1 MRKVFD
7 TIGPLLEHLDA
18 NRIPVKDV
26 RFVMPDGL
34 VVKSWTVRIIGGRQT
49 VVVVSDVVVSVSDME

>member
-7 TIGPLLEHLDA
+7 TIGSLLEHLDA

-34 VVKSWTVRIIGGRQT
+34 VVKSWTVRIIGGRET
-49 VVVVSDVVVSVSDME
+49 VVVVSDVVVSVSDVE